1 MTLFIHATNIVG
13 NIPII
18 FHMNFSFNNVDEY
31 SIELLACLTNI
42 SLRQASSGKLDIK
55 IKSLPEHDQSFTIS
69 MIAFEFG
76 VAEKDIKY

>member
-18 FHMNFSFNNVDEY
+18 FHMNFSFNNVDEC

-42 SLRQASSGKLDIK
+42 SLRQATGKLDIK
-55 IKSLPEHDQSFTIS
+55 IKSLLEHNQSFTIS